1 MEVTITI
8 LILGGT
14 AEARRLATAL
24 VQAGRDVVSS
34 MAGRVREPALPPG
47 QVRVGGFGGVEG
59 LADYVRTGGIAAV
72 VDATH
77 PFAAGISQNA
87 AAAAELT
94 GTPLL
99 RLERP
104 GWADHPLARTWSW
117 VLDVAAARAAGEHAS
132 RPFLTSGRQSLEAF
146 LPWRDRPVLARV
158 VELPGFPLP
167 SKWILLTSRGPYS
180 YAGER
185 MIMVDHAID
194 LLITKDSGGSY
205 TAAKL
210 DAANDLGIEVVIIAR
225 PSRPSTAQ
233 VTSVEAAMA
242 WCAGLVDQPLP
253 MPPAPLET
261 G

>member
-1 MEVTITI
+1 VEITITI

-14 AEARRLATAL
+14 AEARQLATAL
-24 VQAGRDVVSS
+24 VQAGQDVVSS
-34 MAGRVREPALPPG
+34 LASRVRRPALPPG
-47 QVRVGGFGGVEG
+47 RVRLGGFGGIEG
-59 LADYVRTGGIAAV
+59 LADYVRTGEIAAV
-72 VDATH
+72 IDATH
-77 PFAAGISQNA
+77 PFATRISENA

-104 GWADHPLARTWSW
+104 GWADHPLAGTWSW
-117 VLDVAAARAAGEHAS
+117 VPDVVAARAAGERAS
-132 RPFLTSGRQSLEAF
+132 RPFVTSGRQSLEAF

-158 VELPGFPLP
+158 VEQPGFPLP
-167 SKWILLTSRGPYS
+167 SKWTLLTSRGPYS

-185 MIMVDHAID
+185 TIMVDHAID

-210 DAANDLGIEVVIIAR
+210 DAADDLGIEVVIIAR

-233 VTSVEAAMA
+233 VTSVAAAMA
-242 WCAGLVDQPLP
+242 WCAGLVDQPLQV
-253 MPPAPLET
+253 PPAPL
-261 G
+261 GSG

>member
-14 AEARRLATAL
+14 TEARQLATAL
-24 VQAGRDVVSS
+24 VQAGQDVVSS
-34 MAGRVREPALPPG
+34 LAGRVREPALPPG
-47 QVRVGGFGGVEG
+47 RVRLGGFGGVEG
-59 LADYVRTGGIAAV
+59 LAHYLRTAGIAAV

-77 PFAAGISQNA
+77 PFAAQISENV

-104 GWADHPLARTWSW
+104 GWVDRPQAGTWSW
-117 VLDVAAARAAGEHAS
+117 VPDVAAARAAGECAS
-132 RPFLTSGRQSLEAF
+132 RPFLTSGRGSLESF

-167 SKWILLTSRGPYS
+167 SKWTLLSSRGPFS

-185 MIMVDHAID
+185 TIMVDHAID

-210 DAANDLGIEVVIIAR
+210 DAADDLGVEVVIIAR

-233 VTSVEAAMA
+233 VSSVAAAMA
-242 WCAGLVDQPLP
+242 WCAGLVDQPLQV
-253 MPPAPLET
+253 PPAPL
-261 G
+261 GSG